1 MMHPDHKGKDGMKL
15 KEQIA
20 QQPPYRRASLAY
32 RQAGRYQ
39 VTTDRNVPTVPPNYY
54 SAQTEPLFLIEEK
67 PRTHWRRYFIVG
79 MLVVLAGITL
89 WQMVVAPFL
98 QGISDQWHYG
108 DARVAVLYTNVGHQG
123 SSTFMAFDDN
133 GQVMVV
139 EIPESAKVPAHIYH
153 LASVTGTGRGH
164 AIITLRV
171 QDVNADGK
179 PDLIVHV
186 EGMQPDMVLFNNGTS
201 FSWTSK

>member
-1 MMHPDHKGKDGMKL
+1 MKL

-39 VTTDRNVPTVPPNYY
+39 VTTDRHMPTVPPNYY
-54 SAQTEPLFLIEEK
+54 SAQTQPMLFIEEK
-67 PRTHWRRYFIVG
+67 PRTPWRRYFIVG
-79 MLVVLAGITL
+79 MLVVLAGIAF
-89 WQMVVAPFL
+89 WNMVVAPFI

-108 DARVAVLYTNVGHQG
+108 DARVAVLYADVGHQG

-133 GQVMVV
+133 GQVVV
-139 EIPESAKVPAHIYH
+139 IELADSARIPGHIYH
-153 LASVTGTGRGH
+153 LASVTGAGH

-186 EGMQPDMVLFNNGTS
+186 EGLEPDMVLFNTGTS

>member
-1 MMHPDHKGKDGMKL
+1 MKL

-20 QQPPYRRASLAY
+20 QQPPYRRAS
-32 RQAGRYQ
+32 RYNSTPA
-39 VTTDRNVPTVPPNYY
+39 TTQTSIPPGYY
-54 SAQTEPLFLIEEK
+54 SAQTEPLYIVEDK
-67 PRTHWRRYFIVG
+67 PRPVWKRYFVVG
-79 MLVVLAGITL
+79 MLVVLAGIAF
-89 WQMVVAPFL
+89 WQMVVAPFI

-108 DARVAVLYTNVGHQG
+108 DARVAVLYADVGHQG

-133 GQVMVV
+133 GQVVV
-139 EIPESAKVPAHIYH
+139 IELADSARIPGHIYH
-153 LASVTGTGRGH
+153 LASVTGAGH

-171 QDVNADGK
+171 QDVNGDGK

-186 EGMQPDMVLFNNGTS
+186 EGLEPDMVLFNTGTS

>member
-1 MMHPDHKGKDGMKL
+1 MKL

-20 QQPPYRRASLAY
+20 QQPPYRRAN
-32 RQAGRYQ
+32 RYQ
-39 VTTDRNVPTVPPNYY
+39 VPTGRQVPTVPPNYY
-54 SAQTEPLFLIEEK
+54 SAQTEPLFLVEEK
-67 PRTHWRRYFIVG
+67 PRTPWRRYFIVG

-89 WQMVVAPFL
+89 WQMVVAPFIT
-98 QGISDQWHYG
+98 GIEDQWHYG
-108 DARVAVLYTNVGHQG
+108 DARVAVLYANVGHQG

-139 EIPESAKVPAHIYH
+139 EIPESARVPAHIYH
-153 LASVTGTGRGH
+153 LASVTGTGREH

-171 QDVNADGK
+171 QDVNNDGK

-186 EGMQPDMVLFNNGTS
+186 EGLEPDMVLFNTGTS